1 MNMRSDTGQEE
12 PRGSDDWL
20 TLLGAAAALI
30 AIAIIVFV
38 AYRIHYRDNRSEQ
51 ANNFATNFIS
61 NSPVVES
68 RLGKVEEVKEIK
80 ELHQAG
86 TKPGWYLDYNVT
98 GNRASGVVD
107 MRLTPSSNYDLWNVP
122 LAQLDVGHRS
132 VTLR

>member
-1 MNMRSDTGQEE
+1 MDMRAETGQEE
-12 PRGSDDWL
+12 QGGGDWP

-51 ANNFATNFIS
+51 ANNFATNFIN

-68 RLGKVEEVKEIK
+68 RLGTVEEVKEIK

-86 TKPGWYLDYNVT
+86 TKPGWDLDYNVT
-98 GNRASGVVD
+98 GKRASGMVD
-107 MRLTPSSNYDLWNVP
+107 MRLTPNSSYDLWNVP
-122 LAQLDVGHRS
+122 LAQLDIGHRS
-132 VTLR
+132 VALR